1 MVGMLL
7 LVICLKSSVWSC
19 PLYGRYA
26 SLGSKDSSITVKA
39 KNILE
44 KVRVHGN
51 SRSPPPCELGHLGT
65 ETLVANVVS
74 GMGWTAVCAGV
85 VQCNVRNSRSPPP
98 CELGHPGN

>member
-7 LVICLKSSVWSC
+7 LVICLKSSVWSS

-39 KNILE
+39 KKFWRRCACTETPGPLHP
-44 KVRVHGN
+44 VN
-51 SRSPPPCELGHLGT
+51 SVTLGT

-74 GMGWTAVCAGV
+74 GMGRTAACPGV
-85 VQCNVRNSRSPPP
+85 VQCNVRFGGGSVR
-98 CELGHPGN
+98 